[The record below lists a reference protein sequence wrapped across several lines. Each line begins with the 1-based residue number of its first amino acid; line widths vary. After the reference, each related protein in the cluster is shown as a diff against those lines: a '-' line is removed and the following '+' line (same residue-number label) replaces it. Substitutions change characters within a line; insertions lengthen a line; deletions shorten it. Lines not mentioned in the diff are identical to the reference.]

1 MMKRCGWLLL
11 LLWVSCS
18 VSAYKYT
25 GRVFDKQTGEPLPF
39 THIYDH
45 KGKLLTLS
53 DEKGFFSIENHEK
66 DSVRVSASSIGYSH
80 YYMAFSRESKQLL
93 VALTPMGKELGT
105 VVIEG
110 KRSSINI
117 NQPYTQSTVYA
128 ANIEEKVSSSLID
141 VLETIPGVYK
151 KSEYHSP
158 IVLRGLTGKRILMTQ
173 DGNRRMGSTSSG
185 FTGQTVNVYN
195 LDRVEVIKGPAS
207 VKYGPGAI
215 GGIINM
221 VSRPI
226 NDQQGFHGRVLG
238 MYGENNNEY
247 SILGNL
253 NYSSGVHSLS
263 VGGRYQHA
271 SDFKYGN
278 KQVAVNSFHR
288 DGDVN
293 ALYMVQPRADLQFSI
308 NGNVHLGGPWG
319 RAKGYNGTD
328 YVVQTAEQDDS
339 YHLTVGAKDRKSVV

>member
-1 MMKRCGWLLL
+1 MKRCGWLLL

-93 VALTPMGKELGT
+93 VALTPMGQELGT

-128 ANIEEKVSSSLID
+128 SNIEETVSSSPID
-141 VLETIPGVYK
+141 VLETLPWVSK
-151 KSEYHSP
+151 NSE
-158 IVLRGLTGKRILMTQ
+158 
-173 DGNRRMGSTSSG
+173 
-185 FTGQTVNVYN
+185 
-195 LDRVEVIKGPAS
+195 
-207 VKYGPGAI
+207 
-215 GGIINM
+215 
-221 VSRPI
+221 
-226 NDQQGFHGRVLG
+226 
-238 MYGENNNEY
+238 
-247 SILGNL
+247 
-253 NYSSGVHSLS
+253 
-263 VGGRYQHA
+263 
-271 SDFKYGN
+271 
-278 KQVAVNSFHR
+278 
-288 DGDVN
+288 
-293 ALYMVQPRADLQFSI
+293 
-308 NGNVHLGGPWG
+308 
-319 RAKGYNGTD
+319 
-328 YVVQTAEQDDS
+328 
-339 YHLTVGAKDRKSVV
+339 